1 MLGGECMIFIPLIIL
16 LILYFMYC
24 LLMHYESRTL
34 WSGVGF
40 FGLSLMTIITAFFYA
55 FYYSETLTHY
65 PLIMDI
71 GVLLVAV
78 AVLVILF
85 FPLATIIMFFVEG
98 IKVIKHEGLKL
109 TNLLSLGFAIGL
121 FVFPFVGP
129 IFVKSFNKIMTSL
142 YAIISFSVFYFLSV
156 LASYCLSAFL
166 NTFRIFKKR
175 KLDYIIVLGAGIK
188 GEQVTPLLAS
198 RIDKGIEILKK
209 NPKALIIMSGGQG
222 KGEEL
227 PEGEAM
233 ARYAINKGIDESKIL
248 IENKSTNTK
257 ENLLFS
263 SKLMTKESPRVGLVT
278 TSYHVFRALI
288 LAKDLGIRCIGFGSV
303 TKWYFTLNALI
314 REFIGYL
321 SMTWKKH
328 SMVIILYS
336 IFVIIFSIVR

>member
-1 MLGGECMIFIPLIIL
+1 MLIIPLIIL

-24 LLMHYESRTL
+24 MLMHYESRTL

-40 FGLSLMTIITAFFYA
+40 FGLSMMTIITAFFYA

-71 GVLLVAV
+71 GVLLAVV

-85 FPLATIIMFFVEG
+85 FPLTTIIMFFVEG

-121 FVFPFVGP
+121 FVYLFIGS
-129 IFVKSFNKIMTSL
+129 IFFKSSNKIMTAL
-142 YAIISFSVFYFLSV
+142 YAIISFTVFYFLSV

-166 NTFRIFKKR
+166 NTFHLFKSR

-198 RIDKGIEILKK
+198 RIDQGIEILKK
-209 NPKALIIMSGGQG
+209 NPKALLIMSGGQG
-222 KGEEL
+222 KGEDI

-233 ARYAINKGIDESKIL
+233 ARYAINKGIDESKII
-248 IENKSTNTK
+248 IEDKSTNTK

-328 SMVIILYS
+328 SIVIILYS
-336 IFVIIFSIVR
+336 IFVVIFSIVR

>member
-1 MLGGECMIFIPLIIL
+1 
-16 LILYFMYC
+16 MYC
-24 LLMHYESRTL
+24 MLMRYESRTL

-40 FGLSLMTIITAFFYA
+40 FGLSMMTIITAFFYA

-71 GVLLVAV
+71 GVLLAAA

-109 TNLLSLGFAIGL
+109 TNLLSLIFAIGL
-121 FVFPFVGP
+121 FIFLFVGP
-129 IFVKSFNKIMTSL
+129 IFVKSSNKIMTSL
-142 YAIISFSVFYFLSV
+142 YAVISFAVFYLLSV

-166 NTFRIFKKR
+166 NTFHLFKKR

-188 GEQVTPLLAS
+188 GEQVPPLLAS
-198 RIDKGIEILKK
+198 RIDQGIEILKK
-209 NPKALIIMSGGQG
+209 NPKALLIMSGGQG
-222 KGEEL
+222 KGEDI

-233 ARYAINKGIDESKIL
+233 ARYAINKGIDESKII
-248 IENKSTNTK
+248 IEDKSTNTK

-263 SKLMTKESPRVGLVT
+263 SKRMTKESPRVGLVT

-328 SMVIILYS
+328 SIVIIFYS
-336 IFVIIFSIVR
+336 IFVVIFSIVR

>member
-1 MLGGECMIFIPLIIL
+1 MLSIPLIIL

-24 LLMHYESRTL
+24 LLMRYESRTL

-40 FGLSLMTIITAFFYA
+40 FGLSMMTIITAFFYA

-71 GVLLVAV
+71 GVLLAAA

-109 TNLLSLGFAIGL
+109 TNLLSLIFAIGL
-121 FVFPFVGP
+121 FIFLFVGP
-129 IFVKSFNKIMTSL
+129 IFVKSSNNIMTSL
-142 YAIISFSVFYFLSV
+142 YAVISFAVFYLLSV

-166 NTFRIFKKR
+166 NTFHLFKKR

-188 GEQVTPLLAS
+188 GEQVPPLLAS
-198 RIDKGIEILKK
+198 RIDQGIEILKK
-209 NPKALIIMSGGQG
+209 NPKALLIMSGGQG
-222 KGEEL
+222 KGEDI

-233 ARYAINKGIDESKIL
+233 ARYAINKGIDESKI
-248 IENKSTNTK
+248 IVENKSTSTK

-328 SMVIILYS
+328 VIVIILYS
-336 IFVIIFSIVR
+336 IFIVILSIVR

>member
-1 MLGGECMIFIPLIIL
+1 MIFIPLIIL

-24 LLMHYESRTL
+24 MLMRYESRTL
-34 WSGVGF
+34 WSGVVF
-40 FGLSLMTIITAFFYA
+40 FGLSMMTIITAFFYA

-71 GVLLVAV
+71 GVLLAAA

-109 TNLLSLGFAIGL
+109 TNFLSLIFAIGL
-121 FVFPFVGP
+121 FIFLFVGP
-129 IFVKSFNKIMTSL
+129 IFVKSSNKIMTSL
-142 YAIISFSVFYFLSV
+142 YAVISFAVFYLLSV

-166 NTFRIFKKR
+166 NTFHLFKKR

-188 GEQVTPLLAS
+188 GEQVPPLLAS
-198 RIDKGIEILKK
+198 RIDQGIEILKK
-209 NPKALIIMSGGQG
+209 NPKALLIMSGGQG
-222 KGEEL
+222 KGEDI

-233 ARYAINKGIDESKIL
+233 ARYAINKGIDESKII

-263 SKLMTKESPRVGLVT
+263 SKLMIKESPRVGLVT

-328 SMVIILYS
+328 VIVIILYS
-336 IFVIIFSIVR
+336 IFIVILSIVR

>member
-1 MLGGECMIFIPLIIL
+1 MLIIPLIIL

-24 LLMHYESRTL
+24 MLMHYESRTL

-40 FGLSLMTIITAFFYA
+40 FGLSMMTIITAFFYA

-71 GVLLVAV
+71 GVLLVAA

-98 IKVIKHEGLKL
+98 IKVIKHEGLKF
-109 TNLLSLGFAIGL
+109 TNLLSLGFSIGL
-121 FVFPFVGP
+121 FVYLFIGP
-129 IFVKSFNKIMTSL
+129 IFFKFSNKIMTVL
-142 YAIISFSVFYFLSV
+142 YAIISFTVLYFLSV

-166 NTFRIFKKR
+166 NTFHLFKSR

-198 RIDKGIEILKK
+198 RIDQGIEILKK
-209 NPKALIIMSGGQG
+209 NSKALLIMSGGQG
-222 KGEEL
+222 KGEDI

-233 ARYAINKGIDESKIL
+233 ARYAINKGIDESKII
-248 IENKSTNTK
+248 IEDKSTNTK

-303 TKWYFTLNALI
+303 TKWYFTFNALI

-328 SMVIILYS
+328 SIVIILYS
-336 IFVIIFSIVR
+336 IFVVIFSIVR

>member
-1 MLGGECMIFIPLIIL
+1 MYDIHTIIIL

-24 LLMHYESRTL
+24 MLMRYESRTL

-40 FGLSLMTIITAFFYA
+40 FGLSMMTIITAFFYA

-71 GVLLVAV
+71 GVLLAAA

-109 TNLLSLGFAIGL
+109 TNLLSLIFAIGL
-121 FVFPFVGP
+121 FIFLFVGP
-129 IFVKSFNKIMTSL
+129 IFVKSSNKIMTSL
-142 YAIISFSVFYFLSV
+142 YAIISFAVFYLLSV

-166 NTFRIFKKR
+166 NTCHLFKKR

-188 GEQVTPLLAS
+188 GEQVPPLLAS
-198 RIDKGIEILKK
+198 RIDQGIEILKK
-209 NPKALIIMSGGQG
+209 NPKALVIMSGGQG
-222 KGEEL
+222 KGEDI

-233 ARYAINKGIDESKIL
+233 ARYAINKGIDESKII
-248 IENKSTNTK
+248 IEDKSTNTK

-328 SMVIILYS
+328 VIVIILYS
-336 IFVIIFSIVR
+336 IFIVILSIVR

>member
-1 MLGGECMIFIPLIIL
+1 
-16 LILYFMYC
+16 MYC
-24 LLMHYESRTL
+24 MLMRYESRTL

-40 FGLSLMTIITAFFYA
+40 FGLSMMTIITAFFYA

-71 GVLLVAV
+71 GVLLAAA

-109 TNLLSLGFAIGL
+109 TNLLSLIFAIGL
-121 FVFPFVGP
+121 FIFLFVGP
-129 IFVKSFNKIMTSL
+129 IFVKSSNKIMTSL
-142 YAIISFSVFYFLSV
+142 YAVISFAVFYLFSV

-166 NTFRIFKKR
+166 NTFHLFKKR

-188 GEQVTPLLAS
+188 GEQVPPLLAS
-198 RIDKGIEILKK
+198 RIDQGIEILKK
-209 NPKALIIMSGGQG
+209 NPKALVIMSGGQG
-222 KGEEL
+222 KGEDI

-233 ARYAINKGIDESKIL
+233 ARYAINKGIDESKII
-248 IENKSTNTK
+248 IEDKSTNTK

-328 SMVIILYS
+328 VIVIILYS
-336 IFVIIFSIVR
+336 IFIVILSIVR

>member
-1 MLGGECMIFIPLIIL
+1 MLFIPLIIL

-24 LLMHYESRTL
+24 MLMRYESRTL

-71 GVLLVAV
+71 GVLLAAV

-98 IKVIKHEGLKL
+98 IKVIKHEGLKF

-121 FVFPFVGP
+121 FVYLFIGL
-129 IFVKSFNKIMTSL
+129 KSSNKIMTAL
-142 YAIISFSVFYFLSV
+142 YAIISFTVFYFLSV

-166 NTFRIFKKR
+166 NTFHLFKKR

-188 GEQVTPLLAS
+188 GEQVPPLLAS

-209 NPKALIIMSGGQG
+209 NPKALVIMSGGQG
-222 KGEEL
+222 KGEDI

-233 ARYAINKGIDESKIL
+233 ARYAINKGIDESKVI
-248 IENKSTNTK
+248 IEDKSTDTK

-328 SMVIILYS
+328 SIVIILYS
-336 IFVIIFSIVR
+336 IFVVIFSIVR

>member
-1 MLGGECMIFIPLIIL
+1 MIFIPLIIL

-24 LLMHYESRTL
+24 MLMRYESRTL

-40 FGLSLMTIITAFFYA
+40 FGLSMMTIITAFFYA

-71 GVLLVAV
+71 GVLLAAA

-109 TNLLSLGFAIGL
+109 TNLLSLIFAIGL
-121 FVFPFVGP
+121 FIFLFVGP
-129 IFVKSFNKIMTSL
+129 IFVKSSNKIMTSL
-142 YAIISFSVFYFLSV
+142 YAVISFAVFYLLSV

-166 NTFRIFKKR
+166 NTFHLFKKR

-188 GEQVTPLLAS
+188 GEQVPPLLAS
-198 RIDKGIEILKK
+198 RIDQGIEILKK
-209 NPKALIIMSGGQG
+209 NPKALVIMSGGQG
-222 KGEEL
+222 KGEDI

-233 ARYAINKGIDESKIL
+233 ARYAINKGIDESKII
-248 IENKSTNTK
+248 IEDKSTNTK

-263 SKLMTKESPRVGLVT
+263 SKLMIKESPRVGLVT

-328 SMVIILYS
+328 VIVIILYS
-336 IFVIIFSIVR
+336 IFIVILSIVR

>member
-1 MLGGECMIFIPLIIL
+1 MIFIPLIIL

-24 LLMHYESRTL
+24 MLMRYESRTL

-40 FGLSLMTIITAFFYA
+40 FGLSMMTIITAFFYA

-71 GVLLVAV
+71 GVLLAAA

-109 TNLLSLGFAIGL
+109 TNLLSLIFAIGL
-121 FVFPFVGP
+121 FIFLFVGP
-129 IFVKSFNKIMTSL
+129 IFVKSSNKIMTSL
-142 YAIISFSVFYFLSV
+142 YAVISFAVFYLLSV

-166 NTFRIFKKR
+166 NTFHLFKKR

-188 GEQVTPLLAS
+188 GEQVPPLLAS
-198 RIDKGIEILKK
+198 RIDQGIEILKK
-209 NPKALIIMSGGQG
+209 NPKALLIMSGGQG
-222 KGEEL
+222 KGEDI

-233 ARYAINKGIDESKIL
+233 ARYAINKGIDESKII
-248 IENKSTNTK
+248 IEDKSTNTK

-288 LAKDLGIRCIGFGSV
+288 IAKDLGIRCIGFGSV

-321 SMTWKKH
+321 SVTWKKH
-328 SMVIILYS
+328 VIVIILCS
-336 IFVIIFSIVR
+336 IFIIILSIVR

>member
-1 MLGGECMIFIPLIIL
+1 MIFIPLIIL

-24 LLMHYESRTL
+24 MLMRYESRTL

-40 FGLSLMTIITAFFYA
+40 FGLSMMTIITAFFYA

-71 GVLLVAV
+71 GVLLAAA

-109 TNLLSLGFAIGL
+109 TNLLSLIFAIGL
-121 FVFPFVGP
+121 FIFLFVGP
-129 IFVKSFNKIMTSL
+129 IFVKSSNKIMTSL
-142 YAIISFSVFYFLSV
+142 YAVISFAVFYLLSV

-166 NTFRIFKKR
+166 NTFHLFKKR

-188 GEQVTPLLAS
+188 GEQVPPLLTS
-198 RIDKGIEILKK
+198 RIDQGIEILKK
-209 NPKALIIMSGGQG
+209 NPKALVIMSGGQG
-222 KGEEL
+222 KGEDI

-233 ARYAINKGIDESKIL
+233 ARYAINKGIDESKII
-248 IENKSTNTK
+248 IEDKSTNTK

-328 SMVIILYS
+328 VIVIILYS
-336 IFVIIFSIVR
+336 IFIVILSIVR

>member
-1 MLGGECMIFIPLIIL
+1 MIFIPLIIL

-24 LLMHYESRTL
+24 MLMRYESRTL

-40 FGLSLMTIITAFFYA
+40 FGLSMMTIITAFFYA

-65 PLIMDI
+65 LLIMDI
-71 GVLLVAV
+71 GVLLAAA

-109 TNLLSLGFAIGL
+109 TNLLSLIFAIGL
-121 FVFPFVGP
+121 FIFLFVGP
-129 IFVKSFNKIMTSL
+129 IFVKSSNKIMTSL
-142 YAIISFSVFYFLSV
+142 YAVISFAVFYLLSV

-166 NTFRIFKKR
+166 NTFHLFKKR

-188 GEQVTPLLAS
+188 GEQVPPLLAS

-209 NPKALIIMSGGQG
+209 NPKALVIMSGGQG
-222 KGEEL
+222 KGEDI

-233 ARYAINKGIDESKIL
+233 ARYAINKGIDESKII
-248 IENKSTNTK
+248 IEDKSTNTK

-263 SKLMTKESPRVGLVT
+263 SKLMIKESPRVGLVT

-328 SMVIILYS
+328 VIVIILYS
-336 IFVIIFSIVR
+336 IFIVILSIVR

>member
-1 MLGGECMIFIPLIIL
+1 MIFIPLIIL

-24 LLMHYESRTL
+24 MLMRYESRTL

-40 FGLSLMTIITAFFYA
+40 FGLSMMTIITAFFYA

-71 GVLLVAV
+71 GVLLAAA

-109 TNLLSLGFAIGL
+109 TNLLSLIFAIGL
-121 FVFPFVGP
+121 FIFLFVGP
-129 IFVKSFNKIMTSL
+129 IFVKSSNKIMTSL
-142 YAIISFSVFYFLSV
+142 YAVISFAVFYLLSV

-166 NTFRIFKKR
+166 NTFHLFKKR

-188 GEQVTPLLAS
+188 GEQVPPLLAS

-209 NPKALIIMSGGQG
+209 NPKALVIMSGGQG
-222 KGEEL
+222 KGEDI

-233 ARYAINKGIDESKIL
+233 ARYAINKGIDESKII
-248 IENKSTNTK
+248 IEDKSTNTK

-263 SKLMTKESPRVGLVT
+263 SKLMIKESPRVGLVT

-328 SMVIILYS
+328 SIVIIFYS
-336 IFVIIFSIVR
+336 IFVVIFSIVR

>member
-1 MLGGECMIFIPLIIL
+1 MIFIPLIIL
-16 LILYFMYC
+16 LFLYFMYC
-24 LLMHYESRTL
+24 MLMRYESRTL

-40 FGLSLMTIITAFFYA
+40 FGLSMMTIITAFFYA

-71 GVLLVAV
+71 EVLLAAA

-109 TNLLSLGFAIGL
+109 TNLLSLIFAIGL
-121 FVFPFVGP
+121 FIFLFVGP
-129 IFVKSFNKIMTSL
+129 IFVKSSNKIMTSL
-142 YAIISFSVFYFLSV
+142 YAVISFAVFYLLSV

-166 NTFRIFKKR
+166 NTFHLFKKR

-188 GEQVTPLLAS
+188 GEQVPPLLAS
-198 RIDKGIEILKK
+198 RIDQGIEILKK
-209 NPKALIIMSGGQG
+209 NPKALLIMSGGQG
-222 KGEEL
+222 KGEDI

-233 ARYAINKGIDESKIL
+233 ARYAINKGIDESKII
-248 IENKSTNTK
+248 IEDKSTNTK

-328 SMVIILYS
+328 VIVIILYS
-336 IFVIIFSIVR
+336 IFIVILSIVR

>member
-1 MLGGECMIFIPLIIL
+1 MIFIPLIIL

-24 LLMHYESRTL
+24 MLMRYESRTL

-40 FGLSLMTIITAFFYA
+40 FGLSMMTIITAFFYA

-65 PLIMDI
+65 PPIMDI
-71 GVLLVAV
+71 GVLLAAA

-109 TNLLSLGFAIGL
+109 TNLLSFIFAIGL
-121 FVFPFVGP
+121 FIFLFVGP
-129 IFVKSFNKIMTSL
+129 IFVKSSNKIMTSL
-142 YAIISFSVFYFLSV
+142 YAVISFAVFYLLSV

-166 NTFRIFKKR
+166 NTFHLFKKR

-188 GEQVTPLLAS
+188 GEQVPPLLAS
-198 RIDKGIEILKK
+198 RIDQGIEILKK
-209 NPKALIIMSGGQG
+209 NPKALLIMSGGQG
-222 KGEEL
+222 KGEDI

-233 ARYAINKGIDESKIL
+233 ARYAINKGIDESKII

-263 SKLMTKESPRVGLVT
+263 SKLMIKESPRVGLVT

-328 SMVIILYS
+328 VIVIILYS
-336 IFVIIFSIVR
+336 IFIVILSIVR